1 MIDLNPGDFK
11 SVTIMFAEWR
21 FSSFSKREYMYHAD
35 CSRRTAERRF
45 EALLDRGYLTHF
57 DGEYRLNSDADYST
71 LLKIS
76 VNGLDEPADDPADD
90 VVHSKKP
97 ENPNTNE
104 TVDDVADDPADEPAD
119 DVVQS
124 KKAPPEDKNK
134 TSQTLKRKN
143 SNPPSKNPPENSPYG
158 TKKEPPKSANQSDD
172 AAIGDYL
179 PELLETFG
187 FDHDFGTV
195 SRLTMRIINS
205 DLEESEYRDYLTDQ
219 LYTLSE
225 EVENGDRSRK
235 MAQKLIGSTKSVKWY
250 KENKAPTQGGQKSDS
265 KGGGSYGIEVGKN
278 DYDGR
283 ADNSDLFDEY
293 TPEKIIELA
302 FEMGE
307 DPTEYRPDVFEAADL
322 DTVDPDI
329 SAAELDRML
338 EQYRESQTGI
348 PPDIDQQIA

>member
-11 SVTIMFAEWR
+11 AVTIMFAEWR
-21 FSSFSKREYMYHAD
+21 FSAFSKREYMYHAD

-45 EALLDRGYLTHF
+45 EALLDSGYLTHF
-57 DGEYRLNSDADYST
+57 DGEYRLNADADYST
-71 LLKIS
+71 LLKLS
-76 VNGLDEPADDPADD
+76 VDGLDEPADD
-90 VVHSKKP
+90 VVHSKNP
-97 ENPNTNE
+97 ENSNSNE
-104 TVDDVADDPADEPAD
+104 TLDDVADDPADDPAD

-143 SNPPSKNPPENSPYG
+143 SNPPSKNPHQNSPSG
-158 TKKEPPKSANQSDD
+158 TKKEPPKSENQTAD

-225 EVENGDRSRK
+225 EVENGDQSRK

-250 KENKAPTQGGQKSDS
+250 KENKAPTQSGQTSDS
-265 KGGGSYGIEVGKN
+265 IDGGSYGIEVGKN
-278 DYDGR
+278 DYDGSS
-283 ADNSDLFDEY
+283 ADNSALFDEY
-293 TPEKIIELA
+293 TPEQIIELA

-307 DPTEYRPDVFEAADL
+307 DPTDYRPDVFEAADL

-329 SAAELDRML
+329 SAAEFDRML
-338 EQYRESQTGI
+338 EQYRESKTGI

>member
-1 MIDLNPGDFK
+1 LIKSNPKLAGYLAIIASEFGRSEFETSELELITGESIRTIQKRLDALYRADVLEYETGENGRKIWRLGQNAACVDLFNPDMSGDTAQNESSVDLNRQID
-11 SVTIMFAEWR
+11 A
-21 FSSFSKREYMYHAD
+21 
-35 CSRRTAERRF
+35 
-45 EALLDRGYLTHF
+45 
-57 DGEYRLNSDADYST
+57 SDD
-71 LLKIS
+71 LEK
-76 VNGLDEPADDPADD
+76 
-90 VVHSKKP
+90 
-97 ENPNTNE
+97 
-104 TVDDVADDPADEPAD
+104 
-119 DVVQS
+119 
-124 KKAPPEDKNK
+124 KKAPQVKGK
-134 TSQTLKRKN
+134 TSHTLKKEN
-143 SNPPSKNPPENSPYG
+143 STPPSKNPPENSPSG
-158 TKKEPPKSANQSDD
+158 TKKEPPKSANQSEDD
-172 AAIGDYL
+172 AIGDYL

-250 KENKAPTQGGQKSDS
+250 KENKAPTDSGQKSDS

-278 DYDGR
+278 DYDG
-283 ADNSDLFDEY
+283 ATSDNSDLFDEY

-307 DPTEYRPDVFEAADL
+307 DPTDYREDVFDVADL
-322 DTVDPDI
+322 DKVDPEI
-329 SAAELDRML
+329 SADEFDRML